1 MKTGDILCIDTDF
14 FEGKTIF
21 HLLSY
26 LIFSDE
32 KFHEEINKIYEEKS
46 HIDNTEK
53 DKIYDYLLIFNYFSS
68 IFKTKFILLRK
79 EPIKS
84 NGNEDNCNVVDIIG
98 KEKEGNFVVIINEK
112 EGENNNKIFYSTF
125 KFRIG
130 GISEKKIQEIQNTI
144 FEIKTDIDK
153 KDK

>member
-32 KFHEEINKIYEEKS
+32 KFHEEIKKIYEENIKS
-46 HIDNTEK
+46 SINNTEK
-53 DKIYDYLLIFNYFSS
+53 DIIYDCLIIFNCFST
-68 IFKTKFILLRK
+68 IFKVKFILLRK

-84 NGNEDNCNVVDIIG
+84 NGNEDNFNVVDIIG

-112 EGENNNKIFYSTF
+112 EGENNNNIFYSTF
-125 KFRIG
+125 KHRIG
-130 GISEKKIQEIQNTI
+130 GISEKKIEEIQ
-144 FEIKTDIDK
+144 KYLDI
-153 KDK
+153 